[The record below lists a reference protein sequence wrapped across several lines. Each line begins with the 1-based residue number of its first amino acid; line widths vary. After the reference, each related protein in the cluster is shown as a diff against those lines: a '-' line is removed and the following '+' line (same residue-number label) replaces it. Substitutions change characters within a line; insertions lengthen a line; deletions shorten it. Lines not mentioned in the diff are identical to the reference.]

1 MIGNDATLTTKQSYP
16 DPALRKI
23 VVNAFAHFDAT
34 FSSDIKIEFYPNR
47 AEIASHRA
55 LYLTSLS
62 EVLKGR
68 QSFRNPN
75 LVYVLNKFG
84 YIENYATGLK
94 KTTEAYSEFAQK
106 LIYESTEH
114 FFIVTLPNVNFKDE
128 KQNDKVNEKVELKS
142 KTQEILNLIKVN
154 PQITREQIA
163 NQLNVSESTINRA
176 IKELKDNGFIGEKEV
191 AKTGSWKILK

>member
-1 MIGNDATLTTKQSYP
+1 MLSDENPLIVKFAVYKNKRMEFAVKKEFSGSWVTMLDQVLEYVNLFNDTSAKVIGSDATLTTKQSYP
-16 DPALRKI
+16 DSALRKI

-94 KTTEAYSEFAQK
+94 KTTEAYSEFAQNRFMSQQSIS
-106 LIYESTEH
+106 LLLH
-114 FFIVTLPNVNFKDE
+114 F
-128 KQNDKVNEKVELKS
+128 QM
-142 KTQEILNLIKVN
+142 
-154 PQITREQIA
+154 
-163 NQLNVSESTINRA
+163 
-176 IKELKDNGFIGEKEV
+176 
-191 AKTGSWKILK
+191 